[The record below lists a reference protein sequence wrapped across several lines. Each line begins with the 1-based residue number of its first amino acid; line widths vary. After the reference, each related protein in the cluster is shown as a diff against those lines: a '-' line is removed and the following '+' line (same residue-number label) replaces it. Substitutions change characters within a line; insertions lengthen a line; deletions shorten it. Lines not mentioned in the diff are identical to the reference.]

1 MKINQFFLLFA
12 IFGSAV
18 AYAPYSNRF
27 FAARPSA
34 MRMTDEAS
42 EPAGAIVPIKDET
55 VQFTAGILGGVAGL
69 SLGGPVLGAITAAAA
84 NYGSKQNEDVGEIVQ
99 GVSKTTI
106 EVVNYLL
113 KLDSKYEVLT
123 KAKTSL
129 EAALDKLKENDN
141 VDPATVKKVEES
153 LSNVTT
159 KIKELNDD
167 YDLVGTGLTTLGT
180 LGDLVEK
187 AVVQVGQ
194 WNEEFKLTD
203 KAIEAIKTAVEKA
216 KEQVPDQ
223 IKEPTKVV
231 NEPTKVVNEPAKE
244 EPVSSE

>member
-1 MKINQFFLLFA
+1 MKINHFFLLFA

-18 AYAPYSNRF
+18 AYAPFSTRV
-27 FAARPSA
+27 FAARPSN
-34 MRMTDEAS
+34 MRMADEAS

-69 SLGGPVLGAITAAAA
+69 SVGGPVLGAIVAAAA
-84 NYGSKQNEDVGEIVQ
+84 NYGSKQNEEVGEVVQ

-113 KLDSKYEVLT
+113 KLDSKYEVLA

-129 EAALDKLKENDN
+129 QTALDKLKENEN

-153 LSNVTT
+153 LANVTT

-167 YDLVGTGLTTLGT
+167 YDLLGTGVTALGT
-180 LGDLVEK
+180 FGDLVEK

-203 KAIEAIKTAVEKA
+203 KATEAIKTAVEKA
-216 KEQVPDQ
+216 KETAS
-223 IKEPTKVV
+223 ESTTK
-231 NEPTKVVNEPAKE
+231 KE
-244 EPVSSE
+244 EPVSSM